1 MSDKTTIK
9 NITSQEKDPKILSDS
24 DKRQTQD
31 RPGYCV
37 EGGWAERGVRRDFR
51 EDKYYPEA
59 LKRKDYY
66 FERLDKWSERDRDD

>member
-37 EGGWAERGVRRDFR
+37 EGGWGRKGGGFQ

-66 FERLDKWSERDRDD
+66 FERLDKWRERDD

>member
-24 DKRQTQD
+24 DKRQT
-31 RPGYCV
+31 Y
-37 EGGWAERGVRRDFR
+37 GGSVRTSNTGGI
-51 EDKYYPEA
+51 EDKYYPDA

-66 FERLDKWSERDRDD
+66 FERLDKWRDRDD